1 MTRKWYV
8 KAKHTISISEKDI
21 KPALNV
27 TIKSPDD
34 SLTQQ
39 PNNPFVAVA
48 TVTGQM
54 GSPIA
59 WLVDMDANRVNPSSA
74 PTSSGNDWTFKF
86 GAAGNPIAAGYYLL
100 TVQAINGADR
110 VRDTVPVLVKV

>member
-59 WLVDMDANRVNPSSA
+59 WLVDADANRVNPSA
-74 PTSSGNDWTFKF
+74 PTQSGDDWTFNF
-86 GAAGNPIAAGYYLL
+86 GAGNPIPAGYYLL
-100 TVQAINGADR
+100 TVQAMSGADR